1 MKNKS
6 VLLLLLALLC
16 PVLML
21 GQNISVTGKTNRPNA
36 LVRLLTYDEMLTCH
50 QTKVA
55 ETQSDKDGKFTLKAE
70 IKEITPAQI
79 AINLDRVDIILS
91 PNGKYDLEILIPE
104 RNDDESYF
112 EKQLPTIKINSVD
125 DGCLYSQ
132 CVAAE
137 RLIDNF
143 IYENFN
149 NIYRFGQIS
158 LLDTLDNQLHRSLG
172 EIKSNYVKNL
182 IKYRTAA
189 VEMAVNNEKT
199 IKKYFDNQEVQYSLP
214 AYMDVFIEL
223 FNGYLNMRYF
233 NSSSLRNE
241 FYSGYDKFMTYLKK
255 NDFLSR
261 NQQLGE
267 IIVMIELRR
276 FYYENKFD
284 KNTILD
290 YIEKIKINSK
300 YLKNKLIAQN
310 LLTQMTDLSY
320 YSQAPSFSLKDK
332 NGNVVKLSDYQDDM
346 VLLQFVDRYSQINE
360 HEFLTLKELQKQ
372 WNDTIKVVTIATKEV
387 FDDYVQIFDK
397 QGFKWQ
403 LLNLGDN
410 ILLLEDYHVKTYPAY
425 VILKRKNRVGMAP
438 APSPDHYLD
447 YHVRRISKYL

>member
-6 VLLLLLALLC
+6 FFILLLALLC
-16 PVLML
+16 PIFML
-21 GQNISVTGKTNRPNA
+21 GQNISIIGKTNCPNA
-36 LVRLLTYDEMLTCH
+36 MVRLLTYDEMLTCH
-50 QTKVA
+50 QTKAA
-55 ETQSDKDGKFTLKAE
+55 ETQSDKDGKFTLQAE

-79 AINLDRVDIILS
+79 AVNLERVDIILS

-112 EKQLPTIKINSVD
+112 EKQLPTIKINSIDD
-125 DGCLYSQ
+125 DGLYSQ

-143 IYENFN
+143 VYENFN

-158 LLDTLDNQLHRSLG
+158 LLDTLENQLHRSLG
-172 EIKSNYVKNL
+172 DIKSNYVNNL
-182 IKYRTAA
+182 IKYRVAA

-199 IKKYFDNQEVQYSLP
+199 ILKYFDNQDVQYSLP

-223 FNGYLNMRYF
+223 FNGYLNTRYF
-233 NSSSLRNE
+233 AFNDLRKE

-261 NQQLGE
+261 NPQLGE
-267 IIVMIELRR
+267 IIVMVELRR

-284 KNTILD
+284 KNAILD
-290 YIEKIKINSK
+290 YIGRIKNNSK
-300 YLKNKLIAQN
+300 YPKNKLVAQN
-310 LLTQMTDLSY
+310 MLAQMADLSY
-320 YSQAPSFSLKDK
+320 DSQAPSFSLKDK
-332 NGNVVKLSDYQDDM
+332 DGNVVKLSEYQDDM
-346 VLLQFVDRYSQINE
+346 VLLQFVDRFSQVNE

-372 WNDTIKVVTIATKEV
+372 WNDTIQVVTIATKEV
-387 FDDYVQIFDK
+387 FDDYVQLFDK

-447 YHVRRISKYL
+447 FHVRRISKYL